1 MSLSMIPMSLIDSIV
16 ATALSGPSDNCD
28 ALCGWPTD
36 MFDDTNQIGDLLLQ
50 AIIPA
55 IRMRFGTT
63 ESVAAGE
70 ETRQSEE
77 SEPQVYHFPAN
88 TRPLTA
94 LKALAA
100 IGAFE
105 TMAAYSGYWESS
117 MASRFCSDLRT
128 LLIRYLSGYTEAVDE
143 LLMIETE
150 AA

>member
-1 MSLSMIPMSLIDSIV
+1 
-16 ATALSGPSDNCD
+16 
-28 ALCGWPTD
+28 